1 MNIISI
7 GIIGLVIVGFY
18 VWYVS
23 LIYKR
28 NNTKEALSGIDVQLR
43 KRADL
48 IPNML
53 VLAKKYMQY
62 EMEIMTRI
70 TELRTKT
77 TQNYDPKDPNAIQA
91 HFQDA
96 EKLASSLGQFKLAV
110 ENYPDLKSN
119 QAMLEAMESLNEIE
133 AQIAA
138 ARRFYNSSVTE
149 LNNAVQIFPGNI
161 IASLVNVKELPFYET
176 DSASKIPIDASKF

>member
-53 VLAKKYMQY
+53 ILAKKYMQY
-62 EMEIMTRI
+62 EMDIMTRI
-70 TELRTKT
+70 AELRSKT

-119 QAMLEAMESLNEIE
+119 QA
-133 AQIAA
+133 
-138 ARRFYNSSVTE
+138 
-149 LNNAVQIFPGNI
+149 
-161 IASLVNVKELPFYET
+161 
-176 DSASKIPIDASKF
+176 